1 MTRLCAKPNRQLQ
14 LVQSPCYQ
22 EGRADVGNA
31 VLLMNLDLRH
41 NTKVVY

>member
-1 MTRLCAKPNRQLQ
+1 MLPYDTPLRQA
-14 LVQSPCYQ
+14 QSSTPCYQ